1 MTENYETIEAAFTHR
16 ISDFTLDV
24 NLSLP
29 SRGVTVLFGPSGSG
43 KTTLLRCLAGL
54 EEAQHGELSWGD
66 EVWQSGASF
75 VPTHRRPIG
84 YVFQEA
90 SLLPHLSVEGNLHYA
105 LKRAGAGGLDDAAQ
119 QQVLTLLGIED
130 LLARRPEQ
138 LSGGERQ
145 RVAIARALMTRPR
158 LLLMDEPL
166 ASLDQ
171 KRKNEILPYLESLRS
186 ELEIPIVYVTHSMSE
201 LSRLADSLVV
211 LEQGRVVTSGPVGEV
226 LSRLD
231 SPLQRADEAG
241 VVLEARVTA
250 KEAQWH
256 LLRAAFAGG
265 EFLLADEGQSLGES
279 LRIRL
284 KARDVSIALSQQRD
298 SSILNTLPAKIV
310 EIAPAPV
317 PGALL
322 VKMALGEAAASDQGD
337 ARASMIVS
345 RITQRSAEH
354 LKLSEGQAVWAQIKS
369 MAVLR

>member
-1 MTENYETIEAAFTHR
+1 VTENYKTIEAAFTHR

-54 EEAQHGELSWGD
+54 EEAQHGELSCGD
-66 EVWQSGASF
+66 EVWQSGAIF

-130 LLARRPEQ
+130 LRARRPEQ

-166 ASLDQ
+166 ASLD
-171 KRKNEILPYLESLRS
+171 KN
-186 ELEIPIVYVTHSMSE
+186 
-201 LSRLADSLVV
+201 
-211 LEQGRVVTSGPVGEV
+211 
-226 LSRLD
+226 
-231 SPLQRADEAG
+231 
-241 VVLEARVTA
+241 A
-250 KEAQWH
+250 KT
-256 LLRAAFAGG
+256 RF
-265 EFLLADEGQSLGES
+265 F
-279 LRIRL
+279 R
-284 KARDVSIALSQQRD
+284 
-298 SSILNTLPAKIV
+298 T
-310 EIAPAPV
+310 
-317 PGALL
+317 
-322 VKMALGEAAASDQGD
+322 
-337 ARASMIVS
+337 
-345 RITQRSAEH
+345 
-354 LKLSEGQAVWAQIKS
+354 
-369 MAVLR
+369 